1 MHPDRDDV
9 ETRNGKKQRCYSKGR
24 DGVEAIKQAA
34 ERGADNQRRL
44 HHRGRGCDRLLQH
57 RGRHDI
63 RQQRRHGRALEGD
76 DGAEHRDGGEDA
88 GRRQPLLP
96 GGDRQHQRRHRLDQL
111 ADKPDAPPVEP
122 VGDMADDEGQHRH
135 RQELAE
141 ADEAE
146 RKGAVRLVVDHPSHG
161 DANGLEG
168 ERGKN
173 AGGSEVQI
181 AGVAKNAPRSL
192 GYVHCDVTGRL
203 RSRQPL

>member
-1 MHPDRDDV
+1 MFGSSAAMVGR
-9 ETRNGKKQRCYSKGR
+9 SKATTAPSTVTAAR
-24 DGVEAIKQAA
+24 MPAGVS
-34 ERGADNQRRL
+34 
-44 HHRGRGCDRLLQH
+44 HC
-57 RGRHDI
+57 
-63 RQQRRHGRALEGD
+63 
-76 DGAEHRDGGEDA
+76 
-88 GRRQPLLP
+88 
-96 GGDRQHQRRHRLDQL
+96 RHRLDQL

-122 VGDMADDEGQHRH
+122 VGDMTDDEGQHRH

-146 RKGAVRLVVDHPSHG
+146 RKGAVRLIVDHPSHG
-161 DANGLEG
+161 NANGLEG